1 MKKLSNLLRNIACLF
16 TIDVTPPS
24 SNTKLDRCLLDIR
37 FVEFSLFHFPKLP
50 IEFIIFSLIIE
61 TTCSKTIIILSK
73 PNIVNTSSLF
83 RVGKTSEENF
93 SLFQINV
100 LLPTYG
106 KRLMGEEMKRLVC
119 AAPPE
124 HEGENLT
131 SLFDRSLRCLD
142 LYNAR
147 PEKDAM
153 ILVGI
158 LIGIL
163 FAIPVCLTTLVLWR
177 RGFFFCGSSG
187 PASFSRA
194 FYKRTINEEI

>member
-1 MKKLSNLLRNIACLF
+1 MFEK
-16 TIDVTPPS
+16 PPILIFYFEKSIEKFRKDTKRKGSHIS
-24 SNTKLDRCLLDIR
+24 S
-37 FVEFSLFHFPKLP
+37 
-50 IEFIIFSLIIE
+50 
-61 TTCSKTIIILSK
+61 
-73 PNIVNTSSLF
+73 
-83 RVGKTSEENF
+83 

-106 KRLMGEEMKRLVC
+106 KRLMGEEMNTLAC

-131 SLFDRSLRCLD
+131 SLFNRSLRCLD

-163 FAIPVCLTTLVLWR
+163 FAIPVCLTTFIFWR

-194 FYKRTINEEI
+194 FYKRTMNDDEFWSFFFSLSIFFRFHEFRSDRWRRRPTRTNDVYDRRGWRSTFEVIEVIEKKE

>member
-1 MKKLSNLLRNIACLF
+1 MQ
-16 TIDVTPPS
+16 
-24 SNTKLDRCLLDIR
+24 
-37 FVEFSLFHFPKLP
+37 
-50 IEFIIFSLIIE
+50 
-61 TTCSKTIIILSK
+61 
-73 PNIVNTSSLF
+73 
-83 RVGKTSEENF
+83 

-106 KRLMGEEMKRLVC
+106 KKLMDEKEMTSLVC

-124 HEGENLT
+124 HEGKNLT
-131 SLFDRSLRCLD
+131 SLSNRSLRCLD

-163 FAIPVCLTTLVLWR
+163 LAIPVCLTIFIFWR
-177 RGFFFCGSSG
+177 RGFFFWGGSG

-194 FYKRTINEEI
+194 FYKRTKNDEEF